1 MLNQKNF
8 CQKIFG
14 PKKCWSKNV
23 DPKKILNS
31 VPTLVRI
38 SRRWSGYPDFGP
50 DPDIFG
56 QSGPDFAQKSG
67 FFIKI
72 RKERLKMQNF
82 SVLDL
87 INF

>member
-1 MLNQKNF
+1 MPPL
-8 CQKIFG
+8 
-14 PKKCWSKNV
+14 
-23 DPKKILNS
+23 
-31 VPTLVRI
+31 
-38 SRRWSGYPDFGP
+38 WSGFPDFGP
-50 DPDIFG
+50 DPDFFG